1 MRGYGDDNE
10 TPDPAEA
17 QTALARVAAVYAKF
31 GKGAG

>member
-17 QTALARVAAVYAKF
+17 KTAIDRI
-31 GKGAG
+31 AGLYSRMRPA